1 MFLSKFKT
9 INIYQLMPV
18 MVERALRL
26 AFKIFQLEEKNGLG
40 LKSATSRARSIIS
53 EGDRQIMGLSQRLVF
68 ETIKHKSLIDYI
80 LSKFYGESLK
90 MLSESAKYASQILT
104 YEFKINNA
112 PSVKPDVFFE
122 ALRKILKKEEYAS
135 CIRFFSWLKRI
146 SINELLPAE
155 DTVKRLSLSYSNPDW
170 FAKYSIKN
178 FGLINGL
185 KLLKSLTTP
194 PPTYFRVNTLKA
206 SEDTVLSLLSS
217 EGFEF
222 EKIDCLNY
230 VFKATKSE
238 KPIVIS
244 EAYKRGWIYVQDL
257 SSCLA
262 VEASEPK
269 PGLTVLDVC
278 AAPGSK
284 TTHFAQLMENK
295 GRIISIELSKSRVKT
310 WLKETSRMGVSIAQ
324 MVLADAS
331 KPYPLKLEADIVLVD
346 PPCSNTG
353 AFHRDPSLK
362 WKMSPE
368 RVRRFSE
375 LQLSILLSSI
385 EHVKPNGHIV
395 YATCSIMVEENEM
408 VIERLLNL
416 NPDFDVDQINCA
428 IGDPG
433 LRGFKEC
440 RRLYPHKHM
449 CNGFFIAKLVKRW

>member
-1 MFLSKFKT
+1 
-9 INIYQLMPV
+9 MPV
-18 MVERALRL
+18 IVERALRL
-26 AFKIFQLEEKNGLG
+26 AFKIFQLEEKDGLG
-40 LKSATSRARSIIS
+40 LKSATIRARSILS
-53 EGDRQIMGLSQRLVF
+53 EEDPQVMGLSHRLVF
-68 ETIKHKSLIDYI
+68 EIIKHKSLINHI
-80 LSKFYGESLK
+80 ISKFYGESFK
-90 MLSESAKYASQILT
+90 TLSESAKYASQVLT
-104 YEFKINNA
+104 YEFKINNT
-112 PSVKPDVFFE
+112 PSIKPNIFFE

-135 CIRFFSWLKRI
+135 CIRLFSWLKRTSI
-146 SINELLPAE
+146 SELFPME
-155 DTVKRLSLSYSNPDW
+155 DPVRRLSLSYSNPDW
-170 FAKYSIKN
+170 FVKYSIKN

-206 SEDTVLSLLSS
+206 SEDTVLSSLSK

-222 EKIDCLNY
+222 EKIIGLNY
-230 VFKATKSE
+230 VFKVTRSE
-238 KPIVIS
+238 KPIVVS
-244 EAYKRGWIYVQDL
+244 EAYKKGWIYIQDL

-269 PGLTVLDVC
+269 PGFTVLDVC

-284 TTHFAQLMENK
+284 TTHLAQLMENK
-295 GRIISIELSKSRVKT
+295 GCIISIELLKSRVKT
-310 WLKETSRMGVSIAQ
+310 WLRETSKMGVSIAQ

-331 KPYPLKLEADIVLVD
+331 KPYPLKLEADVVLLD

-362 WKMSPE
+362 WKISPE

-385 EHVKPNGHIV
+385 EHVKQNGRIV

-408 VIERLLNL
+408 VIEKFLNL
-416 NPDFDVDQINCA
+416 NPDFDIEQINCA